1 MYISPEEFLEHYGVK
16 GMKWGVRKA
25 RVETRSGTM
34 RSRGYKTNRV
44 AKAAGYGFAA
54 TFPIGGWGVL
64 AGAVANNRA
73 KKEMMRA
80 VYNRTLTTKKDY
92 SRSDRRKLIKS
103 INNFT
108 DVKVKSP
115 KTGEFVKIRDMDL
128 DAARIQLRAERKGV
142 DG

>member
-44 AKAAGYGFAA
+44 AKATAYGAIA
-54 TFPIGGWGVL
+54 TSPIGGFGAIAGV
-64 AGAVANNRA
+64 VANNRA

-92 SRSDRRKLIKS
+92 SRSDRKKLIKS
-103 INNFT
+103 INNFA
-108 DVKVKSP
+108 DVQVKSK
-115 KTGEFVKIRDMDL
+115 KTGEFVKIRDIDL
-128 DAARIQLRAERKGV
+128 ETARTQLQVERKG
-142 DG
+142 GNG